1 MPISDDFCVNR
12 YFLCVSHCW
21 QIDIPA
27 VFADKVMK
35 AAMKHIEIIA
45 KAHQRGMHVSARA
58 SFLICVL
65 YSVVCGKHAGCGCVA
80 WGSLGAGLHPNIYVC
95 L

>member
-1 MPISDDFCVNR
+1 MSGSFDSQVDV
-12 YFLCVSHCW
+12 
-21 QIDIPA
+21 PA

-45 KAHQRGMHVSARA
+45 KAHE
-58 SFLICVL
+58 
-65 YSVVCGKHAGCGCVA
+65 K
-80 WGSLGAGLHPNIYVC
+80 GLHLLTEVIITALTVN